1 MLQSSSG
8 FIIPKTIIYVATK
21 NMAWKVYS
29 TLHREAAKRCYVSVY
44 HADLTSHT
52 KSAIYREFKSSGSS
66 LRCLV
71 ATVAFG
77 MVRFPINFFITMLT
91 VAFYCRAWIF
101 LMWRWW

>member
-52 KSAIYREFKSSGSS
+52 KSLLYFSS
-66 LRCLV
+66 LNK
-71 ATVAFG
+71 
-77 MVRFPINFFITMLT
+77 IFIGTTSDLT
-91 VAFYCRAWIF
+91 TG
-101 LMWRWW
+101 